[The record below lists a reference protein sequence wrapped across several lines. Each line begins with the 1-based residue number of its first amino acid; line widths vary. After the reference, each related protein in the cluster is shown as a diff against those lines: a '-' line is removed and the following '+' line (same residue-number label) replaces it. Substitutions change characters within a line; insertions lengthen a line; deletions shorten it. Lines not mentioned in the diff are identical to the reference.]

1 MPMYNN
7 TSGSSNITAYN
18 IGDDF
23 VQVMFGNGQVY
34 KYTYDSAGEDNVE
47 EMKRLAESGSGLNSY
62 ILAYVKDDYE

>member
-1 MPMYNN
+1 MALYGNI
-7 TSGSSNITAYN
+7 SGSSNITGYN

-23 VQVMFGNGQVY
+23 ISVMFGNGEVY
-34 KYTYDSAGEDNVE
+34 NYTYDSAGEESVE